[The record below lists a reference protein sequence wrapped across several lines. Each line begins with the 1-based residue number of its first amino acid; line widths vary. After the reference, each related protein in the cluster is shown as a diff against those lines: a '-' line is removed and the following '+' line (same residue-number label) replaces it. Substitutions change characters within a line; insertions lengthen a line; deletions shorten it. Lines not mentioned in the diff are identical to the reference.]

1 MNLLPVDTKCHH
13 LQAEIWLTPI
23 WHSEPPVI
31 ELKFND
37 WLLYIGPLTQARSFI
52 IDQYLL
58 SDNQNISVTFKNKK
72 DSDTIPCGDKAVRI
86 DKIVFNNINSD
97 RFVWAGK
104 YMPIYPNPWAG
115 EQLAQGIVL
124 DPILR
129 YHNYL
134 SWNGTWS
141 LDFTVPIFTWIHTI
155 EDLGWVYR

>member
-1 MNLLPVDTKCHH
+1 
-13 LQAEIWLTPI
+13 
-23 WHSEPPVI
+23 
-31 ELKFND
+31 
-37 WLLYIGPLTQARSFI
+37 
-52 IDQYLL
+52 LL
-58 SDNQNISVTFKNKK
+58 SDKQNISVTFKNKK
-72 DSDTIPCGDKAVRI
+72 DSDTIPGGDKAVRI

-104 YMPIYPNPWAG
+104 YIPIYPNPWAG

-134 SWNGTWS
+134 GWNGTWS

>member
-1 MNLLPVDTKCHH
+1 MPR
-13 LQAEIWLTPI
+13 LTI
-23 WHSEPPVI
+23 TD
-31 ELKFND
+31 FN
-37 WLLYIGPLTQARSFI
+37 TARFFGY
-52 IDQYLL
+52 DGNMPGGY
-58 SDNQNISVTFKNKK
+58 
-72 DSDTIPCGDKAVRI
+72 
-86 DKIVFNNINSD
+86 
-97 RFVWAGK
+97 GK